1 MRRSTNGDQNTVVR
15 PLGDV
20 SITCWVIDAS
30 MISQMKALEDENR
43 RLKKMYAEMSM
54 QAELLKEALGKK

>member
-1 MRRSTNGDQNTVVR
+1 MAGC
-15 PLGDV
+15 PLGDA
-20 SITCWVIDAS
+20 SITCRVIDAS

-43 RLKKMYAEMSM
+43 RLKKMYAEISM